1 MPCLLHI
8 THPSHARLSPRSCAK
23 IKPFGAKDG
32 EEKQGEQVRL
42 GVSRRERGGEE
53 RAVAVPAS
61 LPGCGVGCSISDM
74 VAQMPLSLR
83 VGELGQERGLLGV
96 GGSEHHAAARE
107 ILPCTARPEENWQ
120 GGWGGS

>member
-1 MPCLLHI
+1 MPVCPQGLV
-8 THPSHARLSPRSCAK
+8 PKLSPLVQKMVRKNRESKCCRRRA
-23 IKPFGAKDG
+23 G
-32 EEKQGEQVRL
+32 E
-42 GVSRRERGGEE
+42 SGGE
-53 RAVAVPAS
+53 RAVVVPAS

-74 VAQMPLSLR
+74 VAQMPLSLP